1 MMKIGIPD
9 DYADVVRTL
18 PSFAKLSG
26 HAVSIWTDAAPD
38 TDALADRFKDVEAL
52 LLRERTPISAA
63 LVARLPRLKLIT
75 ISGPYPNID
84 VAACTA
90 HGIAVCASANRA
102 SMATPELT
110 RGLIMAA
117 MRHIPDE
124 VARLKAG
131 AWRRQ
136 IGRVLHG
143 RRLGIYGFGRIGK
156 VLAGYGRAFGIG
168 VLVWSRERGRAEA
181 ARQGFEVAAGPE
193 ELFTR
198 SDVLSIHPRLKPET
212 RGCIT
217 RADLARMQPDALFVN
232 TSRAELIEAGALI
245 EALRAGGPARHRR
258 GRVRARA
265 GPGRAR
271 PPADA
276 PQCTV
281 HAASRLCGS
290 RSAGGLLLRSV
301 RSRAGVR
308 TRTADRC
315 DQSRGVEA
323 GVGWAKAPQGRF
335 TPVFDGLWRRA
346 HVCVAGMI
354 PAERGHGAKVRLR
367 PPYRFRLTPPSD

>member
-1 MMKIGIPD
+1 M
-9 DYADVVRTL
+9 
-18 PSFAKLSG
+18 
-26 HAVSIWTDAAPD
+26 
-38 TDALADRFKDVEAL
+38 ADRFKDVEAL

-90 HGIAVCASANRA
+90 HGIAVCASANQA

-136 IGRVLHG
+136 IGRVLRG
-143 RRLGIYGFGRIGK
+143 PRLGIYGFGRIGK
-156 VLAGYGRAFGIG
+156 VVAGYGRAFGMG

-232 TSRAELIEAGALI
+232 TSRAELIEAGALV
-245 EALRAGGPARHRR
+245 EALSAAVVFEHEPVLGARDPLLTLPNALCTPHPALWLSISWRITSPISSIACWRSN
-258 GRVRARA
+258 
-265 GPGRAR
+265 
-271 PPADA
+271 AD
-276 PQCTV
+276 
-281 HAASRLCGS
+281 S
-290 RSAGGLLLRSV
+290 RS
-301 RSRAGVR
+301 
-308 TRTADRC
+308 
-315 DQSRGVEA
+315 
-323 GVGWAKAPQGRF
+323 
-335 TPVFDGLWRRA
+335 
-346 HVCVAGMI
+346 M
-354 PAERGHGAKVRLR
+354 
-367 PPYRFRLTPPSD
+367 

>member
-1 MMKIGIPD
+1 
-9 DYADVVRTL
+9 
-18 PSFAKLSG
+18 
-26 HAVSIWTDAAPD
+26 
-38 TDALADRFKDVEAL
+38 LADRFKDVEALL

-143 RRLGIYGFGRIGK
+143 RR
-156 VLAGYGRAFGIG
+156 
-168 VLVWSRERGRAEA
+168 
-181 ARQGFEVAAGPE
+181 
-193 ELFTR
+193 
-198 SDVLSIHPRLKPET
+198 
-212 RGCIT
+212 
-217 RADLARMQPDALFVN
+217 
-232 TSRAELIEAGALI
+232 
-245 EALRAGGPARHRR
+245 
-258 GRVRARA
+258 
-265 GPGRAR
+265 
-271 PPADA
+271 
-276 PQCTV
+276 
-281 HAASRLCGS
+281 
-290 RSAGGLLLRSV
+290 
-301 RSRAGVR
+301 
-308 TRTADRC
+308 
-315 DQSRGVEA
+315 
-323 GVGWAKAPQGRF
+323 
-335 TPVFDGLWRRA
+335 RRA